1 MDVILGMVSRY
12 GPGVWEHS
20 EHGLRALF
28 FFAFGRSRR
37 DNYIDALRMEFSGIF
52 KHV

>member
-1 MDVILGMVSRY
+1 MVSRY
-12 GPGVWEHS
+12 DPGVWKHS

-28 FFAFGRSRR
+28 IFAFGRSRT
-37 DNYIDALRMEFSGIF
+37 DNYIDALRMELSEIF